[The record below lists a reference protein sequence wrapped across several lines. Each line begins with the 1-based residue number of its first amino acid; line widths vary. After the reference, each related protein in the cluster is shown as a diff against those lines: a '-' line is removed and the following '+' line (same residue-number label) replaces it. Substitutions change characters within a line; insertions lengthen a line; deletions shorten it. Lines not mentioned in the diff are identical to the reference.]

1 MGLKGLCI
9 CVRISSVFKRKAD
22 EWHKRMMCS
31 LGYFIQSAVHT
42 YKIKIM
48 SLQFYQLLSFF
59 FLNILCNSTEE
70 MIVEVSQALLLYF

>member
-59 FLNILCNSTEE
+59 KNILCNSTEE

>member
-1 MGLKGLCI
+1 MPVSVSDKTHNDGKVMGLKGLCI

-31 LGYFIQSAVHT
+31 LGYFIQSDVHT

-59 FLNILCNSTEE
+59 
-70 MIVEVSQALLLYF
+70 

>member
-59 FLNILCNSTEE
+59 LKNILCNSTEE